1 MLKRTNLQLR
11 IKRVIFVSIL
21 ISISSLISP
30 TDLQAQVGGISGS
43 KLNAYCVDVVDH
55 KKIEFE
61 PAFFHFNSKTKWND
75 DGHLDNIYG
84 TSDSVFH
91 NTGINFRFTYG
102 LWDKLEV
109 GASVSTDL
117 QTSNW
122 GLRYVLYQKKK
133 IGLALI
139 AGANI
144 PFGNKAIDKSLR
156 LSDNIAS
163 VGGGAVFSTQFSEN
177 LSFDFTAQYMTFIK
191 TTNENHKGSYY
202 LSADIGYYILNHQLQ
217 FIAGLGYQQ
226 ASFDKFT
233 SSTLTVYP
241 GVTVET
247 GNNYIIVLSVPFDI
261 YGTNANK
268 NVGLLFALTLTFD

>member
-1 MLKRTNLQLR
+1 MLKQKKIQ
-11 IKRVIFVSIL
+11 IKIRRSIL
-21 ISISSLISP
+21 IAILFSFLFSSNS
-30 TDLQAQVGGISGS
+30 LQAQVGGISGS
-43 KLNAYCVDVVDH
+43 KLDAFCVDVVDH

-61 PAFFHFNSKTKWND
+61 PAFFHFSSNTKWND

-84 TSDSVFH
+84 KSDSVFH

-109 GASVSTDL
+109 GASISTDL

-133 IGLALI
+133 IGVALI

-144 PFGNKAIDKSLR
+144 PFGNKTIDKSLR

-163 VGGGAVFSTQFSEN
+163 VGGGAVFSAQFSEN
-177 LSFDFTAQYMTFIK
+177 LSFDFNAQYMTFIK

-202 LSADIGYYILNHQLQ
+202 LNADIGYYILNHQLQ
-217 FIAGLGYQQ
+217 FIAGMGYQQ
-226 ASFDKFT
+226 ATFDQFT

-241 GVTVET
+241 GITVET
-247 GNNYIIVLSVPFDI
+247 GNNYIIVLAVPFDV

-268 NVGLLFALTLTFD
+268 NVGLIFALTLTFD